1 MGKKALLLAGL
12 LISSFA
18 FADTKYIDDTMYAP
32 LRSGQGLEFRIVHK
46 GVKSGTPVEHL
57 QTNAESGY
65 SLIRTPEGIEGWLPT
80 RFLINEPVARDK
92 LNRMTQQYTA
102 LQQKFN
108 DLQNEYSQIK
118 GENSNLGGAREQLE
132 KSNKELQLE
141 LSNIKR
147 ISENAIALDTRN
159 RELRESNEKLK
170 NEVELLSAENLRL
183 KDSDE
188 RDKMLLGGGLV
199 LLGVIIA
206 LIVPMFKREKK
217 AGW

>member
-18 FADTKYIDDTMYAP
+18 FAETKYIDDTMYAP

-46 GVKSGTPVEHL
+46 GIKSGTPVEHL

-80 RFLINEPVARDK
+80 RFLVNEPVARDK

-108 DLQNEYSQIK
+108 DLQNEYNQVK
-118 GENSNLGGAREQLE
+118 GENSDLGGAREQLE

>member
-18 FADTKYIDDTMYAP
+18 FAETKYIDDTMYAP

-108 DLQNEYSQIK
+108 DLQNEYNQIK

>member
-108 DLQNEYSQIK
+108 DLQNEYNQIK

>member
-1 MGKKALLLAGL
+1 M

>member
-1 MGKKALLLAGL
+1 
-12 LISSFA
+12 
-18 FADTKYIDDTMYAP
+18 MYAP

-108 DLQNEYSQIK
+108 DLQNEYNQIK